1 MAEAK
6 TSTTKPAADTLMFPP
21 SRRGFL
27 SFAAGASATAA
38 AAVITTKAAALPQ
51 DDSALLKLEEEIC
64 EQYTA
69 AAQYDEEIMRL
80 SEIWQREMN
89 RAYRMSIAEEALT
102 GKHLT
107 PHERWKLVADTPE
120 CKEHDRLCQIQE
132 PFIKKMEALIE
143 EMFATP
149 AHTAEGRRAK
159 VTVLLSCILGDDW
172 CRVDEETEWRELKA
186 RKLLIEFIGGEPGE
200 QLRDQFA

>member
-6 TSTTKPAADTLMFPP
+6 TNATKPAADTLMFPP

-27 SFAAGASATAA
+27 SLAAAASATAA
-38 AAVITTKAAALPQ
+38 AAVIATKAAALSQ
-51 DDSALLKLEEEIC
+51 DDSALLKLEEQIF
-64 EQYTA
+64 EQYWG
-69 AAQYDEEIMRL
+69 AAQYDDEIARL
-80 SEIWQREMN
+80 GEIWHREMN
-89 RAYRMSIAEEALT
+89 RAYTMSIAEEALT
-102 GKHLT
+102 GKHLD
-107 PHERWKLVADTPE
+107 PQERWALLTDTPE
-120 CKEHDRLCQIQE
+120 CKEQSRLCSLQE
-132 PFIKKMEALIE
+132 PFIRKMEALIE

-200 QLRDQFA
+200 MLRDQFA